1 MRGTSFLKFLFTL
14 VKIRFVAW
22 DKLRAA
28 RVYDARGSRA
38 PVRPPTVPVIYSDN
52 RDVSGALS
60 PGGVRPTRDFIVY
73 SVDSLESGNIG
84 FFLRRMRFR
93 YCFRAQTA
101 LRRRRRRLRTENQY
115 SSDVI
120 NRRTFSRRRL
130 VYSKEESTGALRG
143 SRQTNGSLLK
153 CKRRTH
159 KLFIRKCRVCQVSV
173 RNTEAK
179 SLFSAV
185 FLRRRF
191 SQNGRVRRTGRCSQM
206 EFNNRTIV

>member
-1 MRGTSFLKFLFTL
+1 MTH
-14 VKIRFVAW
+14 
-22 DKLRAA
+22 AA
-28 RVYDARGSRA
+28 REPQFGHRLCLLYTPTIATFRARSA
-38 PVRPPTVPVIYSDN
+38 PAACDRLGI
-52 RDVSGALS
+52 LS
-60 PGGVRPTRDFIVY
+60 FTPSIPSSPEI
-73 SVDSLESGNIG
+73 LA